1 MENQSPVVYFV
12 IPCYNEE
19 AVLPETVKRLTEKL
33 DSMREKGL
41 ASPESRM
48 LLVDDG
54 SRDATWSLIS
64 GFHEK
69 NPYVEGVKLAHN
81 RGHQNA
87 LLCGLM
93 TARESCDCAISLDAD
108 LQDDTGVLDQFVEK
122 YLEGCDVVYGVRNKR
137 DTDTWFKRTTAEG
150 FYKVMKVLGVD
161 VVFNHADYRL
171 MSRRALEA
179 LSEYRETNLFLRGIV
194 PLIGYRSDYV
204 YY

>member
-19 AVLPETVKRLTEKL
+19 AVLPETVKRLTETV

-69 NPYVEGVKLAHN
+69 L
-81 RGHQNA
+81 
-87 LLCGLM
+87 
-93 TARESCDCAISLDAD
+93 SLI
-108 LQDDTGVLDQFVEK
+108 
-122 YLEGCDVVYGVRNKR
+122 
-137 DTDTWFKRTTAEG
+137 
-150 FYKVMKVLGVD
+150 
-161 VVFNHADYRL
+161 H
-171 MSRRALEA
+171 
-179 LSEYRETNLFLRGIV
+179 I
-194 PLIGYRSDYV
+194 
-204 YY
+204 